1 MKILHALFCIALLA
15 AVGDTG
21 VRAQTATQ
29 NWPTRPI
36 RLIVPT
42 GPGLGTD
49 IMARLLADGV
59 SRPLGQQIYV
69 ENVPGASGI
78 TGAQQAARAAPDG
91 YTLFFANASTF
102 TSNMFLLKSIP
113 YDPARDFT
121 AVAMVSNQGP
131 VVVSVYPELP
141 VKTLAELIA
150 YGKAQPGKLSYAVD
164 ATSGLGVVI
173 GRLLNKRGGIGMV
186 EVPYRTTA
194 QMMQDTSVG
203 TTQVM
208 ISSFA
213 AVEGFARAGKVRR
226 AELGATL
233 PRPRRPAHHRGNAAG
248 LRARRLAGRGR
259 SRRDARRH
267 RDAVE
272 PAHRPVPAQSR
283 HPAAARRSGP
293 CNQRHRHGRDNRGV
307 HPPAAGVMAFP
318 CPGARSAAGMR
329 ANVGIRCCAIAHR

>member
-1 MKILHALFCIALLA
+1 MKTVLHALFCFVLFGGAI
-15 AVGDTG
+15 DTDA
-21 VRAQTATQ
+21 RAQTAAQ

-59 SRPLGQQIYV
+59 SRTLGQQIYV

-78 TGAQQAARAAPDG
+78 TGAQQAARATPDG

-102 TSNMFLLKSIP
+102 TSNMFMLKSIP
-113 YDPARDFT
+113 YDPTRDF
-121 AVAMVSNQGP
+121 AAIAMVSNQGP

-141 VKTLAELIA
+141 VKTLPELIA

-164 ATSGLGVVI
+164 ATSGLGMVV
-173 GRLLNKRGGIGMV
+173 GRLMNKRGGIEMV

-213 AVEGFARAGKVRR
+213 AVDAFARAGKVRR
-226 AELGATL
+226 IALSSARRFPGLDDLPTIAETL
-233 PRPRRPAHHRGNAAG
+233 PGFDLDGWLVVVAPAGTPADVVTQLNRHIGQFLRSPEIQQRLVTLGLAIGGTDTAETTAQFIRQQQASWRSLAQELDLRP
-248 LRARRLAGRGR
+248 
-259 SRRDARRH
+259 
-267 RDAVE
+267 E
-272 PAHRPVPAQSR
+272 
-283 HPAAARRSGP
+283 
-293 CNQRHRHGRDNRGV
+293 
-307 HPPAAGVMAFP
+307 
-318 CPGARSAAGMR
+318 
-329 ANVGIRCCAIAHR
+329 

>member
-1 MKILHALFCIALLA
+1 MNRVLPALFCIALLA
-15 AVGDTG
+15 AAGNTDS
-21 VRAQTATQ
+21 RAQTAAQ

-59 SRPLGQQIYV
+59 SRTLGQQIYV

-78 TGAQQAARAAPDG
+78 TGAQQAARATPDG

-102 TSNMFLLKSIP
+102 TSNMFMLKSIP
-113 YDPARDFT
+113 YDPTRDFT

-141 VKTLAELIA
+141 VKTLPELIA

-164 ATSGLGVVI
+164 ATSGLGVVA
-173 GRLLNKRGGIGMV
+173 GRLMNKRGGIGMV

-213 AVEGFARAGKVRR
+213 AVDAFARAGKVRR
-226 AELGATL
+226 IALSSARRFPGLDDLPTIAETL
-233 PRPRRPAHHRGNAAG
+233 PGFELDGWLVVVAPAGTPTDIVTQLNRHIGQFLRNPVIQQRLVTLGLAISGTDTAETTAQFIRQQQASWHSLAQEIDLRP
-248 LRARRLAGRGR
+248 
-259 SRRDARRH
+259 
-267 RDAVE
+267 E
-272 PAHRPVPAQSR
+272 
-283 HPAAARRSGP
+283 
-293 CNQRHRHGRDNRGV
+293 
-307 HPPAAGVMAFP
+307 
-318 CPGARSAAGMR
+318 
-329 ANVGIRCCAIAHR
+329 

>member
-1 MKILHALFCIALLA
+1 MKTVLHALFCCVLFAG
-15 AVGDTG
+15 AVDTDA
-21 VRAQTATQ
+21 RAQTAAQ
-29 NWPTRPI
+29 NWPTRSI

-59 SRPLGQQIYV
+59 SRTLGQQIYV

-78 TGAQQAARAAPDG
+78 TGAQQAARATPDG

-102 TSNMFLLKSIP
+102 TSNMFMLKSIP
-113 YDPARDFT
+113 YDPVRDFT

-141 VKTLAELIA
+141 VKTLPELIA
-150 YGKAQPGKLSYAVD
+150 HGKAQPGKLSYAVD
-164 ATSGLGVVI
+164 ATSGLGVVV

-208 ISSFA
+208 LSSFA

-226 AELGATL
+226 IALSSAKRFPGLDDLPTIAETL
-233 PRPRRPAHHRGNAAG
+233 PGFELDGWLVVVAPAGTPADIVTPLNRHIGQFLRNPDIQQRLLALGLAISGTDTAETTAEFIRQQQASWRSLAQEIDLRP
-248 LRARRLAGRGR
+248 
-259 SRRDARRH
+259 
-267 RDAVE
+267 E
-272 PAHRPVPAQSR
+272 
-283 HPAAARRSGP
+283 
-293 CNQRHRHGRDNRGV
+293 
-307 HPPAAGVMAFP
+307 
-318 CPGARSAAGMR
+318 
-329 ANVGIRCCAIAHR
+329 

>member
-1 MKILHALFCIALLA
+1 MRTALHALFCFVLFA
-15 AVGDTG
+15 G
-21 VRAQTATQ
+21 VVDMDARAQSAAQ

-59 SRPLGQQIYV
+59 SRTLGQQIYV

-78 TGAQQAARAAPDG
+78 TGAQQAARATPDG

-113 YDPARDFT
+113 YDPTRDFT
-121 AVAMVSNQGP
+121 AIAMVSNQGP

-141 VKTLAELIA
+141 VKTLPELIA

-164 ATSGLGVVI
+164 ATSGLGVVV

-208 ISSFA
+208 LSSFA

-226 AELGATL
+226 IALSSAE
-233 PRPRRPAHHRGNAAG
+233 RFPASTIC
-248 LRARRLAGRGR
+248 RRLPKRCRASSWTAGWSWSLLPARPPISSR
-259 SRRDARRH
+259 S
-267 RDAVE
+267 
-272 PAHRPVPAQSR
+272 
-283 HPAAARRSGP
+283 
-293 CNQRHRHGRDNRGV
+293 
-307 HPPAAGVMAFP
+307 
-318 CPGARSAAGMR
+318 
-329 ANVGIRCCAIAHR
+329 

>member
-1 MKILHALFCIALLA
+1 MKKVLHALFCIVLLA
-15 AVGDTG
+15 AAVGTR
-21 VRAQTATQ
+21 VQAQTTPA
-29 NWPTRPI
+29 NWPARPI

-59 SRPLGQQIYV
+59 SRTLGQQIYV

-113 YDPARDFT
+113 YDPTRDFT

-150 YGKAQPGKLSYAVD
+150 YGEAQPGKLSYAVD
-164 ATSGLGVVI
+164 ATSGLGGVV

-194 QMMQDTSVG
+194 QMMQDTSVA

-213 AVEGFARAGKVRR
+213 AVDAFARAGKVRR
-226 AELGATL
+226 IALSSAKRFPGLDELPTIAETL
-233 PRPRRPAHHRGNAAG
+233 PGFELDGWLVVVAPAGTPADIVTQLNRQIGQFLRSPEIQQRLVALGLAISGSDTAETTAQFILQQQAWWRSLAQELDLRP
-248 LRARRLAGRGR
+248 
-259 SRRDARRH
+259 
-267 RDAVE
+267 E
-272 PAHRPVPAQSR
+272 
-283 HPAAARRSGP
+283 
-293 CNQRHRHGRDNRGV
+293 
-307 HPPAAGVMAFP
+307 
-318 CPGARSAAGMR
+318 
-329 ANVGIRCCAIAHR
+329 